1 MNLHDKADI
10 KTIAICGA
18 GIAGIATA
26 YYLLK
31 MNTSLKVILIDKNQP
46 LSFTTSKSGENFR
59 DYWPQKCMMDFASH
73 SIDLMKQ
80 LQEDFGEES
89 FEINYSGY
97 DFITFDSENAI
108 FSSETEQNSNS
119 FIHEELNQAGIRKRY
134 PYLST
139 RVEKVVTIKKAGSI
153 DVYAMGS
160 LLFREAK
167 KLGATFIQSEIKN
180 IDQIEN
186 KFSIQLDTES
196 IQVDKICI
204 SAGPFINDIAKM
216 LGLNFPVENILQQK
230 FIIPDPKNII
240 PKDMPFTIYA
250 DQQYLE
256 WSEEEKEFFSSDE
269 NYKWLLDKFPGGL
282 HVKPTSEGIKLG
294 WAFNVQSEDPKWE
307 PNNME
312 IFPQVVLKGASRFI
326 PELAAYENAIPTP
339 IIRYGGY
346 YTRTKE
352 NWPLIGSTKN
362 SNVFVVGALAGY
374 GTMSACAAGELCAQY
389 ITKQDTLPSYA
400 SYFHPQR
407 YESTEMLAKIEELQV
422 DGQL

>member
-31 MNTSLKVILIDKNQP
+31 MNTSFKVILIDKNQP

-119 FIHEELNQAGIRKRY
+119 FIHEELNQVGIRKRY

-153 DVYAMGS
+153 DVY
-160 LLFREAK
+160 
-167 KLGATFIQSEIKN
+167 
-180 IDQIEN
+180 
-186 KFSIQLDTES
+186 
-196 IQVDKICI
+196 V
-204 SAGPFINDIAKM
+204 
-216 LGLNFPVENILQQK
+216 
-230 FIIPDPKNII
+230 
-240 PKDMPFTIYA
+240 
-250 DQQYLE
+250 
-256 WSEEEKEFFSSDE
+256 
-269 NYKWLLDKFPGGL
+269 
-282 HVKPTSEGIKLG
+282 
-294 WAFNVQSEDPKWE
+294 
-307 PNNME
+307 
-312 IFPQVVLKGASRFI
+312 
-326 PELAAYENAIPTP
+326 
-339 IIRYGGY
+339 
-346 YTRTKE
+346 
-352 NWPLIGSTKN
+352 
-362 SNVFVVGALAGY
+362 
-374 GTMSACAAGELCAQY
+374 
-389 ITKQDTLPSYA
+389 
-400 SYFHPQR
+400 
-407 YESTEMLAKIEELQV
+407 
-422 DGQL
+422 